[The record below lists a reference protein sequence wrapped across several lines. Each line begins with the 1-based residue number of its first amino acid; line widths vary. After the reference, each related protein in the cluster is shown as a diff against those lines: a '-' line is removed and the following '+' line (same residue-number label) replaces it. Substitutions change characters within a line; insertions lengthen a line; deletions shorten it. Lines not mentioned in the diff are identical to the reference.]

1 MLVATLS
8 QIFFWVFVTTNVIFF
23 ALFFWKI
30 YASYRAAESKTAVVV
45 KAIVSFTI
53 WLVTTF
59 IILVGSTG
67 YFAGHTLESAEP
79 RMVHLESATFYLI
92 SFIIG
97 WILVGAAILYWMS
110 RLPKPKNYGS
120 N

>member
-1 MLVATLS
+1 MLVTTLS
-8 QIFFWVFVTTNVIFF
+8 QIFFWVFVITNVIFF
-23 ALFFWKI
+23 ALLFWKT
-30 YASYRAAESKTAVVV
+30 YANYRATESKTAVVI
-45 KAIVSFTI
+45 KAIVSFVV
-53 WLVTTF
+53 WLISTF
-59 IILVGSTG
+59 ILVAGSTI

-79 RMVHLESATFYLI
+79 RMVQLESATFYLI

-97 WILVGAAILYWMS
+97 WILTGAAILYWMS